1 MTMGVAQERLPWD
14 RMTGLAIWIA
24 AIATFALY
32 GAAMTAFFERT
43 IDFVQYPFGNDYGE
57 GPILFQVTA
66 LAAGKSIYLP
76 IAEVPYAVSNYPP
89 VFHFATLLLT
99 QLIADPLTA
108 GRVVSFL
115 GTLASGCLI
124 YSLVQGAL
132 HRDHIPLAR
141 RTGGALAALFFL
153 THYTV
158 IGWSTT
164 MRVDTLALAFGLL
177 GMQIF
182 VLAIRRPALAWV
194 YGLVFVLAVFTKPN
208 LIAAAVAAFATGYFL
223 NRRSTMTA
231 LAVAAAVG
239 LAGLGLISV
248 ATDGE
253 FLRHV
258 VTYNINEY
266 RFDLLFSRLRQ
277 SLFWRGVDFVLLFG
291 LVGYATARLISR
303 RRTRQ
308 DGVGSGTPDVPLLL
322 FGGFMAASLVNVAG
336 SGKTGA
342 SVSYFLEFE
351 AAASLLL
358 GTLAVR
364 LASYLRSH
372 EWSPVALRHR
382 LMVVVALAILGWQ
395 AMVGWNVKFREPDWP
410 AVAYSRQVAEIIS
423 TATGPVVSEEMV
435 LLHRANQPLYFQPF
449 IMTRLARDGRWN
461 PGPLIA
467 ATRRGEVA
475 YVVLYSAI
483 GSARY
488 QRRFP
493 EGFRVALESRYR
505 LHAQIGHLG
514 VFVPR

>member
-1 MTMGVAQERLPWD
+1 
-14 RMTGLAIWIA
+14 
-24 AIATFALY
+24 
-32 GAAMTAFFERT
+32 
-43 IDFVQYPFGNDYGE
+43 
-57 GPILFQVTA
+57 
-66 LAAGKSIYLP
+66 
-76 IAEVPYAVSNYPP
+76 
-89 VFHFATLLLT
+89 
-99 QLIADPLTA
+99 
-108 GRVVSFL
+108 
-115 GTLASGCLI
+115 
-124 YSLVQGAL
+124 
-132 HRDHIPLAR
+132 
-141 RTGGALAALFFL
+141 
-153 THYTV
+153 
-158 IGWSTT
+158 
-164 MRVDTLALAFGLL
+164 
-177 GMQIF
+177 MQIF
-182 VLAIRRPALAWV
+182 VLAHRRPALAWV

-208 LIAAAVAAFATGYFL
+208 LIAAAVAAFGTGYFL

-248 ATDGE
+248 TTDGE

-266 RFDLLFSRLRQ
+266 RFDLLLTRLRQ

-291 LVGYATARLISR
+291 LVGYAAARLISR

-308 DGVGSGTPDVPLLL
+308 DGTGSGTPDTPLLL
-322 FGGFMAASLVNVAG
+322 FGGFMVASLVNVAA

-372 EWSPVALRHR
+372 EWSPAALRHR
-382 LMVVVALAILGWQ
+382 LMVIAALAILGWQ
-395 AMVGWNVKFREPDWP
+395 AVVGWNVKFREPDWP
-410 AVAYSRQVAEIIS
+410 AVAYSRQVADMIS
-423 TATGPVVSEEMV
+423 AATGPVVSEEMV
-435 LLHRANQPLYFQPF
+435 LLHRAGQPLYFQPF
-449 IMTRLARDGRWN
+449 IMTRLAVDGRWN

-467 ATRRGEVA
+467 AVRRGEVA

-493 EGFRVALESRYR
+493 EGFRAALETRYR